1 MYMKKFH
8 LIYTK
13 SHTKTH
19 QEPPQK
25 AQVYLGLLLQL
36 QHLRTNK
43 FVHHRYNASCL
54 LDRLLRYLLFL
65 YQLDRCRQM
74 PFGRQNLFARHCR
87 LLVLRNWKLNCFVC
101 WLKNRM
107 DLFYRLKMSP
117 LYFHLYYFRHFQLLL
132 QLFGNQPHFQQMR
145 CLV

>member
-25 AQVYLGLLLQL
+25 AQVYSDPLLQL
-36 QHLRTNK
+36 KHLHKNI
-43 FVHHRYNASCL
+43 FAHHRYNASCL
-54 LDRLLRYLLFL
+54 LGRLLQYRMLLL
-65 YQLDRCRQM
+65 KLDCCRQM
-74 PFGRQNLFARHCR
+74 PFERQNLLARHCH
-87 LLVLRNWKLNCFVC
+87 LLMLRNWKQNCFGY

-107 DLFYRLKMSP
+107 DLFHRLEMSP
-117 LYFHLYYFRHFQLLL
+117 LYFHLYYFRHFQPLL

-145 CLV
+145 CLA